1 VFFDAG
7 LALLPAPILWHKKSP
22 IKQSLMI
29 KAFLHEIWNQQA
41 FDKIDKYLH
50 PDFEDHSLPASYPC
64 GKEGTIQWITQTGYS
79 FRHLSSIESL
89 VTEGIMH

>member
-1 VFFDAG
+1 
-7 LALLPAPILWHKKSP
+7 
-22 IKQSLMI
+22 MI